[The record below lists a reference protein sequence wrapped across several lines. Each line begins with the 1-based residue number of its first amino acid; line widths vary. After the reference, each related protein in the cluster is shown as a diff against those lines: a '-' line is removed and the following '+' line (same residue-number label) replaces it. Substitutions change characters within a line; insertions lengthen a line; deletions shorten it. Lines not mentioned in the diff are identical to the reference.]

1 MVELETHDALVEL
14 RVEAETLQAGVERSA
29 VVTPSGTIVVE
40 GDGGQVPATI
50 TIRARLSDTS
60 SDAWDRVK
68 EVVAAAK
75 AAGSLHRPGRPVT
88 YLAGLASWRL
98 RPRGTWWALDLTLL
112 PRQLEGGAGT
122 GHYLDIGGDP
132 ITIAGRRLH
141 AETEGG
147 S

>member
-1 MVELETHDALVEL
+1 MITLETSAGLVTL
-14 RVEAETLQAGVERSA
+14 RLEAETLQAGVERSA
-29 VVTPSGTIVVE
+29 VVTPSGTVVVE
-40 GDGGQVPATI
+40 GDGGQVPASI

-98 RPRGTWWALDLTLL
+98 RPRGTWWALELTLL
-112 PRQLEGGAGT
+112 PRRLEGGSGT
-122 GHYLDIGGDP
+122 GEYLTWGGDQL
-132 ITIAGRRLH
+132 TVDGRPCH
-141 AETEGG
+141 HDTGG
-147 S
+147 